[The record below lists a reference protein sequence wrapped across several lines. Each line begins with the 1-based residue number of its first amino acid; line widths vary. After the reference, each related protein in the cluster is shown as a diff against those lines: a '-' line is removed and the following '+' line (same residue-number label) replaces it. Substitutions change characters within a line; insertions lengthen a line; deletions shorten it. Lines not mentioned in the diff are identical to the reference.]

1 MRIRYRQWDGT
12 QQLGDLDADDL
23 LGAMSDDL
31 MADGDLWSALR
42 RLLQQGMR
50 NPDGAQM
57 PGLQEMLE
65 QLKRRRQQQLD
76 RYDLGTALEDIKK
89 KLAEV
94 QKTEREGI
102 QRRLDEA
109 GERVAK
115 GEMPE
120 DIQRQLAE
128 MAAQRQ
134 AALDQLPEDPAG
146 QIRDL
151 QKYEFMDPDAHRQF
165 WDLLRSLR
173 QQMLQPFLQGMQQAL
188 QNMTPEDMA
197 RMREMLSDL
206 NRMLRDR
213 AQGKDPNFQAFK
225 DKWGQFFPGAEN
237 LDQLLEQMRR
247 QMAQMQSLMQSMS
260 GEQRGQLQDMMRSL
274 LARDERLE
282 AQLAQLA
289 QMLNQVAP
297 PGDLNRR
304 YNFRGDDELTLQ
316 QALELMD
323 QLQQM
328 DQLEKQLRRARSP
341 EDLEKI
347 DAQKLAQLL
356 GEDAS
361 RDFERLREIT
371 RKLEEAGYL
380 ERKGDRLEL
389 TARAIR
395 KIGDKALTDIFTR
408 LTRDR
413 FGRHA
418 IEHRGA
424 GGDRTDDAKPYEFG
438 DPFLLDLRETL
449 MNAVERQ
456 GVGTPVR
463 LVPDDFE
470 VFRTEL
476 STQAATVVMLDL
488 SRSMINNGCF
498 LPAKKVA
505 LALHALIRGQFPRDR
520 LHILGF
526 SLYARE
532 FEASQLPSLGASEW
546 NIGTNMHHGFQ
557 LSRQLLGRAKCSN
570 KQIIMITDGEPTA
583 HMEDGEAQFAYPPTR
598 RTLQETLK
606 EVQRCTREGITINTF
621 MLERSEMLAAFVEQM
636 ARINR
641 GRAFFAAPERLG
653 EYILVD
659 YVRSKRRFVA

>member
-1 MRIRYRQWDGT
+1 MRIRYTRWDGT
-12 QQLGDLDADDL
+12 QQIADLDADDL
-23 LGAMSDDL
+23 LRAMSDDL

-42 RLLQQGMR
+42 RLLRQGLQ

-57 PGLQEMLE
+57 PGLQDLLE
-65 QLKRRRQQQLD
+65 KLRRQRQERLD
-76 RYDLGTALEDIKK
+76 RYDLGSALEDIKK

-102 QRRLDEA
+102 ERRLADAREHARRGEA
-109 GERVAK
+109 PADKLQEFEA
-115 GEMPE
+115 
-120 DIQRQLAE
+120 

-151 QKYEFMDPDAHRQF
+151 QRYEFMDPEAHRQF

-197 RMREMLSDL
+197 RMREMLADL
-206 NRMLRDR
+206 NRMLRDK

-225 DKWGQFFPGAEN
+225 DKWGQFFPGVES
-237 LDQLLEQMRR
+237 LDQLLAQMSR
-247 QMAQMQSLMQSMS
+247 QMSQMQSLMQSMS
-260 GEQRGQLQDMMRSL
+260 AGQRGQLQDMMRSL
-274 LARDERLE
+274 LMKDERLE

-289 QMLNQVAP
+289 QTLGQVMPSEA
-297 PGDLNRR
+297 RR

-316 QALELMD
+316 QALDVMD

-328 DQLEKQLRRARSP
+328 DQLERQIQRARSP
-341 EDLEKI
+341 QDVDKLDPEQVEK
-347 DAQKLAQLL
+347 LL
-356 GEDAS
+356 GPEAAQDL
-361 RDFERLREIT
+361 ERLREIT
-371 RKLEEAGYL
+371 KKLEEAGYL

-395 KIGDKALTDIFTR
+395 KIGDKALTDIFTH
-408 LTRDR
+408 LKRDR
-413 FGRHA
+413 FGRHPV
-418 IEHRGA
+418 EHRGG
-424 GGDRTDDAKPYEFG
+424 GGDRTDEAKRYEFG
-438 DPFLLDLRETL
+438 DAFLLDLRETL

-456 GVGTPVR
+456 GPGTPVR
-463 LVPDDFE
+463 LAPDDFE

-520 LHILGF
+520 LHIIGF

-532 FEASQLPSLGASEW
+532 FDPGQLPSLGASEW
-546 NIGTNMHHGFQ
+546 NIGTNMHAGFQ
-557 LSRQLLGRAKCSN
+557 LSRQLLGRQKGGN

-583 HMEDGEAQFAYPPTR
+583 HMEGGEAQFAYPPTR

-621 MLERSEMLAAFVEQM
+621 MLERSAMLAAFVEQM
-636 ARINR
+636 AKINR
-641 GRAFFAAPERLG
+641 GRAFFATPERLG
-653 EYILVD
+653 EYVLVD
-659 YVRSKRRFVA
+659 YVRAKRRVVS